1 MAEGGTQLSVYDN
14 LCTGTLFF
22 RGSGY
27 AAPTCGTWVSEETV
41 KLEFPLVLS
50 SLLPLFPYVGRMVIL
65 WPLHKTLPFKDIYL
79 SIYLFER

>member
-1 MAEGGTQLSVYDN
+1 MAEGGSQLFVYDN

-41 KLEFPLVLS
+41 KTGIPSVLS
-50 SLLPLFPYVGRMVIL
+50 SLLPLFPYVGQMVIL
-65 WPLHKTLPFKDIYL
+65 WPLYKILPFKDIYL
-79 SIYLFER
+79 FIYLFI